1 VTFGQLERSACLQSQ
16 KSSLGH
22 HVIAEGIRPLPDRVA
37 AIHRPRPTTVKQLHR
52 RFVPAR
58 VKILRPLTDSLKGG
72 LKATATVECTL
83 EMKRAFADAKA
94 ALCMLCWLTLS
105 RVGS

>member
-1 VTFGQLERSACLQSQ
+1 MCLQSQ

-37 AIHRPRPTTVKQLHR
+37 AIQDRPRPTTVKQLHR
-52 RFVPAR
+52 SFVPAR

-72 LKATATVECTL
+72 LKAIVTVEWTL
-83 EMKRAFADAKA
+83 EMERAFADAKA